1 MDFQTIHIALGSWM
15 EGRVQDLLLQEGWMI
30 KIVSDQIVEW
40 SARARPGGPGARSRA
55 PGGV

>member
-15 EGRVQDLLLQEGWMI
+15 EGHVQDLLLREGWI

-40 SARARPGGPGARSRA
+40 SARARRGGPGARSRA